1 MIKGTAAIAA
11 VPFLLFILFGMS
23 HMSAASR
30 VRAAD
35 TFIALLLFFVN
46 IPHGKKYDQ
55 NQRYNSYH
63 CCCIHDDIISLCGI
77 CHFVF
82 VKRILLI
89 KVRTDLT

>member
-1 MIKGTAAIAA
+1 MIKRTAAIAA
-11 VPFLLFILFGMS
+11 VLFVSFILFGMS

-35 TFIALLLFFVN
+35 TLIALLLFFVN

-89 KVRTDLT
+89 KVCTDLT

>member
-1 MIKGTAAIAA
+1 
-11 VPFLLFILFGMS
+11 
-23 HMSAASR
+23 MSAASR

-35 TFIALLLFFVN
+35 ALIALLLFFVN
-46 IPHGKKYDQ
+46 IPHGKKYNQ
-55 NQRYNSYH
+55 NQCYDGYDCSSVHIR
-63 CCCIHDDIISLCGI
+63 IISLCGI